1 VRRWGHDKLSTHGL
15 LKEIDRKSLT
25 NMVYQLID
33 NGLLERSDEEYPVL
47 RLNDASREVLK
58 GQRTVQLVEPKIKVK
73 VKKTRFDEKS
83 WENVD
88 EGLFEVLRA
97 LRRKLADQRGVPAYV
112 LFNDATLRDMA
123 RARPGSPG
131 ALLNIKGVGE
141 KKLADIGQPF
151 LEAISNYCREKRLPM
166 DN

>member
-1 VRRWGHDKLSTHGL
+1 
-15 LKEIDRKSLT
+15 
-25 NMVYQLID
+25 MVYQLID
-33 NGLLERSDEEYPVL
+33 HGLLERSDEEYPVL
-47 RLNDASREVLK
+47 RLNDASWEVLN
-58 GQRTVQLVEPKIKVK
+58 GQRSRSSSSQPKIKVK

-88 EGLFEVLRA
+88 EGLFEALRA
-97 LRRKLADQRGVPAYV
+97 MRRKLADQRGVPAYV

-151 LEAISNYCREKRLPM
+151 LEAISNYCREKRLAM
-166 DN
+166 DL